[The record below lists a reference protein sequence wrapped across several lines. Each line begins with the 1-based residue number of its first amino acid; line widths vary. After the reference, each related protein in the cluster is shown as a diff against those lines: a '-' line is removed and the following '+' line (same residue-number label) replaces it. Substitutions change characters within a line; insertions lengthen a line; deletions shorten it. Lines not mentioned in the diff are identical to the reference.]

1 MKNISKAL
9 EYLKNTEPRF
19 GTLIDEFG
27 EPDFE
32 LQDNYFKSLVRSI
45 IYQQLSGKSA
55 FAIYSRYLQLFN
67 STEFP
72 FPQQVIA
79 IPDSHYTSIG
89 LSRQKTCYIKEI
101 SQAFF
106 NKEIVP
112 ENIPKLK
119 DDEVR
124 KQFIK
129 IKGIGPWTIDMFLMF
144 ALNRPDILPVNDL
157 GIQKGFKLFFHLNEL
172 PDEKFMV
179 EKAKNWR
186 PFRTIACWYLW
197 KLVDDNF
204 QW

>member
-9 EYLKNTEPRF
+9 EYLKKTEPRF

-32 LQDNYFKSLVRSI
+32 LQDNYFKALVRSI

-72 FPQQVIA
+72 SPQQVIA

-101 SQAFF
+101 AQAFS

-144 ALNRPDILPVNDL
+144 TLNRPDILPVNDL
-157 GIQKGFKLFFHLNEL
+157 GIQKGFKLFFRLNEL

-179 EKAKNWR
+179 EKAKKWK

>member
-1 MKNISKAL
+1 MKNILTAL
-9 EYLKNTEPRF
+9 KYLKKTDPRF

-72 FPQQVIA
+72 SPQQVIA

-157 GIQKGFKLFFHLNEL
+157 GIQKGFKLFFRLNEL

>member
-1 MKNISKAL
+1 MKNILTAL
-9 EYLKNTEPRF
+9 KYLKKTEPRF

-55 FAIYSRYLQLFN
+55 FAIYNRYLQLFN

-72 FPQQVIA
+72 SPQQVLA
-79 IPDSHYTSIG
+79 IPDSHYKSIG

-101 SQAFF
+101 SQAFS

-112 ENIPKLK
+112 ENIPKMK

-144 ALNRPDILPVNDL
+144 TLNRPDILPVNDL
-157 GIQKGFKLFFHLNEL
+157 GIQKGFKSFFSLNEL
-172 PDEKFMV
+172 PDENFMV
-179 EKAKNWR
+179 EKSEKWK

>member
-1 MKNISKAL
+1 MKNILTAL
-9 EYLKNTEPRF
+9 EYLKKTEPRF

-55 FAIYSRYLQLFN
+55 FAIYNRYLQLFN

-72 FPQQVIA
+72 SPQQVIA

-101 SQAFF
+101 AQAFS

-144 ALNRPDILPVNDL
+144 TLNRPDILPVNDL
-157 GIQKGFKLFFHLNEL
+157 GIQKGFKLFFRLNEL

-179 EKAKNWR
+179 EKAKKWK

>member
-1 MKNISKAL
+1 MKNILTAL
-9 EYLKNTEPRF
+9 EYLKKTEPRF

-72 FPQQVIA
+72 SPQQVIA

-101 SQAFF
+101 AQAFS

-112 ENIPKLK
+112 ENIPKLE

-124 KQFIK
+124 KQLIK

-144 ALNRPDILPVNDL
+144 TLNRPDILPVNDL
-157 GIQKGFKLFFHLNEL
+157 GIQKGFKSFFRLNEL

-179 EKAKNWR
+179 EKSEKWK

>member
-9 EYLKNTEPRF
+9 EYLKKTEPRF

-32 LQDNYFKSLVRSI
+32 PQDNYFKALVRSI

-72 FPQQVIA
+72 SPQQVIS

-101 SQAFF
+101 AQAFS

-144 ALNRPDILPVNDL
+144 TLNRPDILPVNDL
-157 GIQKGFKLFFHLNEL
+157 GIQKGFKLFFRLNEL

-179 EKAKNWR
+179 EKAKKWK

>member
-55 FAIYSRYLQLFN
+55 FAIYNRYLQLFN

-72 FPQQVIA
+72 SPQQVLA
-79 IPDSHYTSIG
+79 IPDSHYKSIG

-101 SQAFF
+101 SQAFS
-106 NKEIVP
+106 NKEIIP
-112 ENIPKLK
+112 ENIPKMK

-144 ALNRPDILPVNDL
+144 TLNRPDILPVNDL
-157 GIQKGFKLFFHLNEL
+157 GIQKGFKSFFSLNEL

-179 EKAKNWR
+179 EKSEKWK

>member
-1 MKNISKAL
+1 MKNILTAL
-9 EYLKNTEPRF
+9 KYLKKTDPRF

-72 FPQQVIA
+72 SPQQVIA

-101 SQAFF
+101 AQAFST
-106 NKEIVP
+106 KEIVP

-119 DDEVR
+119 DDEIR

-157 GIQKGFKLFFHLNEL
+157 GIQKGFKLFFRLNEL
-172 PDEKFMV
+172 PDENFMV

>member
-1 MKNISKAL
+1 MKNILTAL
-9 EYLKNTEPRF
+9 KYLKKTDPRF

-72 FPQQVIA
+72 SPKQVIA

-101 SQAFF
+101 SQVFF

-119 DDEVR
+119 NDEVR

-157 GIQKGFKLFFHLNEL
+157 GIQKGFKLFFLLNKL

-179 EKAKNWR
+179 EKAKIWR

>member
-72 FPQQVIA
+72 SPQQVIA

-89 LSRQKTCYIKEI
+89 LSWQKTCYIKEI
-101 SQAFF
+101 SQAFS

-112 ENIPKLK
+112 ENIQELEN
-119 DDEVR
+119 DEVR
-124 KQFIK
+124 KQLIK

-144 ALNRPDILPVNDL
+144 TLNRPDILPVNDL
-157 GIQKGFKLFFHLNEL
+157 GIQKGFKLFFRLNEL

>member
-9 EYLKNTEPRF
+9 EYLKKTEPRF

-72 FPQQVIA
+72 SPQQVIA

-101 SQAFF
+101 AQAFS

-144 ALNRPDILPVNDL
+144 TLNRPDILPVNDL
-157 GIQKGFKLFFHLNEL
+157 GIQKGIKLFFRLNEL

-179 EKAKNWR
+179 EKAKKWK

>member
-1 MKNISKAL
+1 MKNILTAL
-9 EYLKNTEPRF
+9 EYLKKTEPRF

-72 FPQQVIA
+72 SPQQVIS

-101 SQAFF
+101 AQAFS

-144 ALNRPDILPVNDL
+144 TLNRPDILPVNDL
-157 GIQKGFKLFFHLNEL
+157 GIQKGFKLFFRLNEL

-179 EKAKNWR
+179 EKAKKWK

>member
-1 MKNISKAL
+1 MKNILTAL
-9 EYLKNTEPRF
+9 KYLKKTDPRF

-72 FPQQVIA
+72 SPQQVIA

-112 ENIPKLK
+112 ENIPKMK

-144 ALNRPDILPVNDL
+144 TLNRPDILPVNDL
-157 GIQKGFKLFFHLNEL
+157 GIQKGFKLFFRLNEL
-172 PDEKFMV
+172 PDKNFMV
-179 EKAKNWR
+179 EKAKNWK

>member
-9 EYLKNTEPRF
+9 EYLKKTEPRF

-72 FPQQVIA
+72 SPQQVIA

-129 IKGIGPWTIDMFLMF
+129 INNLRYGVSVGSGTD
-144 ALNRPDILPVNDL
+144 ALCIALLGL
-157 GIQKGFKLFFHLNEL
+157 GIDNN
-172 PDEKFMV
+172 DEI
-179 EKAKNWR
+179 
-186 PFRTIACWYLW
+186 IA
-197 KLVDDNF
+197 VSNT
-204 QW
+204 

>member
-72 FPQQVIA
+72 SPQQVIA

-157 GIQKGFKLFFHLNEL
+157 GIQKGFKLFFRLNEL

-179 EKAKNWR
+179 EKAKKWK

>member
-1 MKNISKAL
+1 MRNILTAL
-9 EYLKNTEPRF
+9 EYLKKTEPRF

-72 FPQQVIA
+72 SPQQVIA

-101 SQAFF
+101 AQAFS

-144 ALNRPDILPVNDL
+144 TLNRPDILPVNDL
-157 GIQKGFKLFFHLNEL
+157 GIQKGFKLFFRLNEL

-179 EKAKNWR
+179 EKAKKWK

>member
-1 MKNISKAL
+1 MRNILTAL
-9 EYLKNTEPRF
+9 EYLKKTEPRF

-32 LQDNYFKSLVRSI
+32 LQDNYFKALVRSI

-72 FPQQVIA
+72 SPQQVIA

-101 SQAFF
+101 AQAFS

-144 ALNRPDILPVNDL
+144 TLNRPDILPVNDL
-157 GIQKGFKLFFHLNEL
+157 GIQKGFKLFFRLNEL

-179 EKAKNWR
+179 EKAKNWK

>member
-1 MKNISKAL
+1 
-9 EYLKNTEPRF
+9 
-19 GTLIDEFG
+19 
-27 EPDFE
+27 
-32 LQDNYFKSLVRSI
+32 
-45 IYQQLSGKSA
+45 
-55 FAIYSRYLQLFN
+55 LFN

-72 FPQQVIA
+72 SPHQVLA
-79 IPDSHYTSIG
+79 IPDSHYKSIG

-101 SQAFF
+101 SQAFS

-112 ENIPKLK
+112 ENIPKMK
-119 DDEVR
+119 DDELR

-144 ALNRPDILPVNDL
+144 TLNRPDILPVNDL
-157 GIQKGFKLFFHLNEL
+157 GIQKGFKLFFRLNEL

-179 EKAKNWR
+179 EKSEKWK

>member
-1 MKNISKAL
+1 MKNILTAL
-9 EYLKNTEPRF
+9 KYLKKTDLRF

-72 FPQQVIA
+72 SPQQVIA

-157 GIQKGFKLFFHLNEL
+157 GIQKGFKLFFLLNEL

>member
-9 EYLKNTEPRF
+9 EYLKKTEPRF

-72 FPQQVIA
+72 SPQQVIA

-144 ALNRPDILPVNDL
+144 TLNRPDILPVNDL
-157 GIQKGFKLFFHLNEL
+157 GIQKGFKLFFRLNEL

>member
-32 LQDNYFKSLVRSI
+32 LQDNYFKALVRSI

-72 FPQQVIA
+72 SPQQVIA

-101 SQAFF
+101 AQAFS

-112 ENIPKLK
+112 ENIPKLE

-124 KQFIK
+124 KQLIK

-144 ALNRPDILPVNDL
+144 TLNRPDILPVNDL
-157 GIQKGFKLFFHLNEL
+157 GIQKGFKLFFRLNEL

-179 EKAKNWR
+179 EKAKKWK

>member
-1 MKNISKAL
+1 MRNILTAL
-9 EYLKNTEPRF
+9 EYLKKTEPRF

-32 LQDNYFKSLVRSI
+32 LQDNYFKALVRSI

-72 FPQQVIA
+72 SPHQVLA
-79 IPDSHYTSIG
+79 IPDSHYKSIG

-157 GIQKGFKLFFHLNEL
+157 GIQKGFKLFFRLNEL

>member
-1 MKNISKAL
+1 MKKKLIAL
-9 EYLKNTEPRF
+9 EYLKKTEPRF
-19 GTLIDEFG
+19 GTLFDKFG

-32 LQDNYFKSLVRSI
+32 PQDNYFKALVRSI

-72 FPQQVIA
+72 SPHQVLA
-79 IPDSHYTSIG
+79 IPDSHYKSIG

-101 SQAFF
+101 SQAFS

-129 IKGIGPWTIDMFLMF
+129 IKGIGPWTIDIFLMF
-144 ALNRPDILPVNDL
+144 TLNRPDILPVNDL
-157 GIQKGFKLFFHLNEL
+157 GIQKGFKLFFRLNEL

>member
-1 MKNISKAL
+1 MRNILTAL
-9 EYLKNTEPRF
+9 EYLKKTEPRF

-72 FPQQVIA
+72 SPQQVIA

-101 SQAFF
+101 AQAFS

-157 GIQKGFKLFFHLNEL
+157 GIQKGFKLFFRLNEL

>member
-1 MKNISKAL
+1 MKNILTAL
-9 EYLKNTEPRF
+9 KYLKKTDPRF
-19 GTLIDEFG
+19 GTLIDKFG

-72 FPQQVIA
+72 SPQQVIA

-157 GIQKGFKLFFHLNEL
+157 GIQKGFKLFFRLNEL

>member
-1 MKNISKAL
+1 MRNILTAL
-9 EYLKNTEPRF
+9 EYLKKTEPRF

-72 FPQQVIA
+72 SPQQVIA

-101 SQAFF
+101 AQAFS

-144 ALNRPDILPVNDL
+144 TLNRPDILPVNDL
-157 GIQKGFKLFFHLNEL
+157 GIQKGFKLFFRLNQL

-179 EKAKNWR
+179 EKAKNWK

>member
-9 EYLKNTEPRF
+9 EYLKKTEPRF

-32 LQDNYFKSLVRSI
+32 LQDNYFKALVRSI

-72 FPQQVIA
+72 SPQQVIA

-106 NKEIVP
+106 NKEIIP

-157 GIQKGFKLFFHLNEL
+157 GIQKGFKLFFRLNEL

>member
-1 MKNISKAL
+1 MRNILTAL
-9 EYLKNTEPRF
+9 EYLKKTEPRF

-72 FPQQVIA
+72 SPQQVIS

-101 SQAFF
+101 AQAFS

-144 ALNRPDILPVNDL
+144 TLNRPDILPVNDL
-157 GIQKGFKLFFHLNEL
+157 GIQKGFKLFFRLNEL

-179 EKAKNWR
+179 EKAKKWK

>member
-1 MKNISKAL
+1 MKNILTAL
-9 EYLKNTEPRF
+9 KYLKKTEPRF

-27 EPDFE
+27 KPDFE

-72 FPQQVIA
+72 SPHQVLA
-79 IPDSHYTSIG
+79 IPDSHYKSIG
-89 LSRQKTCYIKEI
+89 LSRRKTCYIKEI
-101 SQAFF
+101 SQAFS
-106 NKEIVP
+106 NKKIVP
-112 ENIPKLK
+112 ENIPKMK

-144 ALNRPDILPVNDL
+144 TLNRPDILPVNDL
-157 GIQKGFKLFFHLNEL
+157 GIQKGFKLFFRLNEL

-179 EKAKNWR
+179 EKAKKWK

>member
-9 EYLKNTEPRF
+9 EYLKKTEPRF

-72 FPQQVIA
+72 SPQQVIA

-101 SQAFF
+101 AQAFS

-144 ALNRPDILPVNDL
+144 TLNRPDILPVNDL
-157 GIQKGFKLFFHLNEL
+157 GIQKGFKLFFRLNEL

>member
-1 MKNISKAL
+1 MKNILTAL
-9 EYLKNTEPRF
+9 KYLKKTDPRF

-55 FAIYSRYLQLFN
+55 FAIYSRYLHLFN

-72 FPQQVIA
+72 SPHQVLA
-79 IPDSHYTSIG
+79 IPDSHYKSIG

-101 SQAFF
+101 SQAFS

-112 ENIPKLK
+112 ENIPKMK

-129 IKGIGPWTIDMFLMF
+129 IKGIGPWTIDIFLMF
-144 ALNRPDILPVNDL
+144 TLNRPDILPVNDL
-157 GIQKGFKLFFHLNEL
+157 GIQKGFKLFFRLNEL

-179 EKAKNWR
+179 EKSEKWK

>member
-1 MKNISKAL
+1 MRNILTAL
-9 EYLKNTEPRF
+9 EYLKKTEPRF

-72 FPQQVIA
+72 SPQQVIA

-101 SQAFF
+101 AQAFS

-112 ENIPKLK
+112 ENIPKLE

-124 KQFIK
+124 KQLIK

-144 ALNRPDILPVNDL
+144 TLNRPDILPVNDL
-157 GIQKGFKLFFHLNEL
+157 GIQKGFKLFFRLNEL

-179 EKAKNWR
+179 EKAKKWK

>member
-1 MKNISKAL
+1 MKNILTAL
-9 EYLKNTEPRF
+9 KYLKKTEPRF

-55 FAIYSRYLQLFN
+55 FAIYNRYLQLFN

-72 FPQQVIA
+72 SPQQVLA
-79 IPDSHYTSIG
+79 IPDSHYKSIG

-101 SQAFF
+101 AQAFS

-144 ALNRPDILPVNDL
+144 TLNRPDILPVNDL
-157 GIQKGFKLFFHLNEL
+157 GIQKGFKLFFRLNQL
-172 PDEKFMV
+172 PDENFMV
-179 EKAKNWR
+179 EKAKNWK

>member
-1 MKNISKAL
+1 MKNILTAL
-9 EYLKNTEPRF
+9 NYLKKTEPRF
-19 GTLIDEFG
+19 GKLIDEFG
-27 EPDFE
+27 KPDFE

-72 FPQQVIA
+72 SPHQVLA
-79 IPDSHYTSIG
+79 IPDSHYKSIG

-101 SQAFF
+101 SQAFS

-144 ALNRPDILPVNDL
+144 TLNRPDILPVNDL
-157 GIQKGFKLFFHLNEL
+157 GIQKGFKSFFRLNEL
-172 PDEKFMV
+172 PDEKIMV
-179 EKAKNWR
+179 KKAKNWR

>member
-1 MKNISKAL
+1 MRNILTAL
-9 EYLKNTEPRF
+9 EYLKKTEPRF

-32 LQDNYFKSLVRSI
+32 LQDNYFKALVRSI

-72 FPQQVIA
+72 SPQQVIA

-101 SQAFF
+101 AQAFS

-144 ALNRPDILPVNDL
+144 TLNRPDILPVNDL
-157 GIQKGFKLFFHLNEL
+157 GIQKGFKLFFRLNEL

-179 EKAKNWR
+179 EKAKKWK

>member
-1 MKNISKAL
+1 M
-9 EYLKNTEPRF
+9 
-19 GTLIDEFG
+19 
-27 EPDFE
+27 
-32 LQDNYFKSLVRSI
+32 
-45 IYQQLSGKSA
+45 
-55 FAIYSRYLQLFN
+55 FN

-72 FPQQVIA
+72 SPKQVIA

-101 SQAFF
+101 SQAFS
-106 NKEIVP
+106 NNEIVP

-157 GIQKGFKLFFHLNEL
+157 GIQKGFKLFFLLNEL

>member
-1 MKNISKAL
+1 MKKKLTAL
-9 EYLKNTEPRF
+9 EYLKKTEPRF
-19 GTLIDEFG
+19 GTLVDKFG

-32 LQDNYFKSLVRSI
+32 PQDNYFKALVRSI

-72 FPQQVIA
+72 SPQQVIA

-101 SQAFF
+101 SQAFS

-119 DDEVR
+119 DDEIR

-172 PDEKFMV
+172 PDENFMV